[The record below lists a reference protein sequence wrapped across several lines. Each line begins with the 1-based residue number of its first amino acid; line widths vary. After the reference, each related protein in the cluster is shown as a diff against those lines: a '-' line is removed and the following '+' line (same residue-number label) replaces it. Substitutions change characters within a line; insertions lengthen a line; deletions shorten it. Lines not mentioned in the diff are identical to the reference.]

1 MVVTTLAGLVDEAAA
16 MQVLDG
22 FRAATGPG
30 VKAWFID
37 TREATGYTAEG
48 IATGTRVIVEA
59 RKLTAMPIVVLATS
73 PVLKMAAATVS
84 LASGGRLKR
93 FEDLESAE
101 AFLASVPPA
110 SST

>member
-1 MVVTTLAGLVDEAAA
+1 MTSIVGLVDEAAA
-16 MQVLDG
+16 LQVLEG
-22 FRAATGPG
+22 FRSATGPG
-30 VKAWFID
+30 VKAWFLD
-37 TREATGYTAEG
+37 TRETTDG